1 MRDKL
6 VGFIRFLYEL
16 IKLLILGKVLI
27 YLKQIGDVWT
37 CGNTNIAKICTAKTN
52 VKVVKKFVGTN
63 FFVFFKVLICEN

>member
-6 VGFIRFLYEL
+6 VGFIRFIYEL

-37 CGNTNIAKICTAKTN
+37 CGNTNIAKICTAKQM
-52 VKVVKKFVGTN
+52 
-63 FFVFFKVLICEN
+63 